1 MWFRRRVRPVDLAEN
16 DVNDRVMEH
25 PADDRFAKLTPRQRE
40 LLRLVHE
47 HRKSAEIAHMLGL
60 SARYVD
66 NQLIDAK
73 NILGATSRFDAARR
87 FAAHE
92 SGVESIHPVSSP
104 SSPPPLW
111 PLPMP
116 LPDSTGRRNM
126 MSWQQVALWGAIIAI
141 ATPVGLT
148 VAAMVIV
155 ALGLLFGQ
163 TAS

>member
-1 MWFRRRVRPVDLAEN
+1 MRFARRRPSVDLVGN
-16 DVNDRVMEH
+16 SVNGRRMEH

-92 SGVESIHPVSSP
+92 AGVESIHPVSSP
-104 SSPPPLW
+104 PVPTPIF

-116 LPDSTGRRNM
+116 LPGSTGRRNM

-155 ALGLLFGQ
+155 ALGLLLGPS
-163 TAS
+163 AS